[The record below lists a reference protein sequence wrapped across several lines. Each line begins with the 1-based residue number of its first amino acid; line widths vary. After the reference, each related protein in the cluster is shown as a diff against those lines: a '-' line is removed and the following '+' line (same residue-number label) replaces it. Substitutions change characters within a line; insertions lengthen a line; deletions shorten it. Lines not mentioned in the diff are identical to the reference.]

1 MTRQQSTI
9 TLARPSRTLHPAVP
23 HPLPVF
29 CTQHNGTA
37 AGHPVLESTKMGAQ
51 QVQWSQI
58 GKYVLNL
65 SLVCLFRD
73 GPFDTS
79 GTAVDWCLSQTD
91 CEGSLVAAARA
102 LVRLSPDT
110 DVLSQMSSI
119 LFYLTVSAAGVA
131 FPPPKPRFCGL
142 RLFVF
147 NRGLIGFRASGRIA
161 REQRRADRVPRDH
174 RTLGLRGARSAI
186 TQGKAG
192 SRSVYVTQSPRR
204 FPKPPDVGHPPFNR
218 SLGVSTKGGCVS
230 GAPFDE
236 TCRPAQLG
244 PIKED

>member
-79 GTAVDWCLSQTD
+79 GTAVDWCSSQTD
-91 CEGSLVAAARA
+91 CEGSLVAAERA
-102 LVRLSPDT
+102 IVRLSPDT
-110 DVLSQMSSI
+110 DVLSQMSVI

-161 REQRRADRVPRDH
+161 REQRCRQSSEGSPNPRAPRSKECDNT
-174 RTLGLRGARSAI
+174 RQGWKQIRLRHPI
-186 TQGKAG
+186 PTTFPKA
-192 SRSVYVTQSPRR
+192 PRR
-204 FPKPPDVGHPPFNR
+204 WPP
-218 SLGVSTKGGCVS
+218 SLQQIFGRINKGGMRFWCAV
-230 GAPFDE
+230 
-236 TCRPAQLG
+236 
-244 PIKED
+244 